1 MTSLLSHRR
10 RHSGIALLH
19 EIPYS
24 LTFLWRVRSPIPS
37 IFAACVLFPS
47 VFSRAATTASR
58 SISSSVRA
66 EGRGIGPDGEGG
78 RMLSSISGVR
88 SEEHTSELQ
97 SRLHL
102 GCPLLLL
109 K

>member
-1 MTSLLSHRR
+1 MAAVLRPETGRITLLPHRR

-19 EIPYS
+19 ELPYP
-24 LTFLWRVRSPIPS
+24 LTFLWGVRSPIPS

-58 SISSSVRA
+58 SISSSVRG

-78 RMLSSISGVR
+78 GIFSRIFWGRSPHSIVF
-88 SEEHTSELQ
+88 
-97 SRLHL
+97 
-102 GCPLLLL
+102 
-109 K
+109 